1 MRDDRAV
8 ASPGPPNDARGG
20 AAAML
25 MRRVDCLRSSG
36 GAKAAPP
43 MRAFSCD
50 VVTGP
55 NVTRRLLMMTT
66 PHASLFPLCLQQ
78 TLHELCSS
86 RHFFNRRT
94 NRHNF
99 PTCFFPAGET
109 GKMRTAHC
117 IVVVRCG
124 RGVARSFCHSVRLAA
139 VPQSSSCCV
148 ILGFDHQTR
157 ERESELL
164 SALRNLAL
172 CGRERESVWLSRTT
186 R

>member
-8 ASPGPPNDARGG
+8 ASPGPPKDARGG

-78 TLHELCSS
+78 TLHELCFS

-99 PTCFFPAGET
+99 ASFFPAGGET
-109 GKMRTAHC
+109 AKCALHC
-117 IVVVRCG
+117 CGSLRERCG
-124 RGVARSFCHSVRLAA
+124 AVILPLGPSRGGASVLQLLCDPRFRPSDPRERVERVAARST
-139 VPQSSSCCV
+139 QSCPV
-148 ILGFDHQTR
+148 WPR
-157 ERESELL
+157 ER
-164 SALRNLAL
+164 
-172 CGRERESVWLSRTT
+172 VWLSRTT